1 MVYSVH
7 EAKTQFSKLLD
18 LACKG
23 EEVVITR
30 RGKTVAKLVAA
41 NDKPNKKIPFD
52 SMKGEFSWKEGWE
65 KAMTDEEV
73 DGLHSSIREMLERRF
88 GAQLR

>member
-41 NDKPNKKIPFD
+41 TDKPSLRGRD
-52 SMKGEFSWKEGWE
+52 SMKGEISWKEGWE

-73 DGLHSSIREMLERRF
+73 DAFWEGRW
-88 GAQLR
+88 

>member
-18 LACKG
+18 LVREG

-30 RGKTVAKLVAA
+30 HGKTVAKLVAA
-41 NDKPNKKIPFD
+41 QDKPKKLRLGT
-52 SMKGEFSWKEGWE
+52 MKGEFSFKEGWD
-65 KAMTDEEV
+65 KPLTAEEA
-73 DGLHSSIREMLERRF
+73 DAFWEGRW
-88 GAQLR
+88 

>member
-1 MVYSVH
+1 MVFSDH

-41 NDKPNKKIPFD
+41 NDESKKIPFD
-52 SMKGEFSWKEGWE
+52 SMKGEFSWKESWE

-73 DGLHSSIREMLERRF
+73 DAFWDGRW
-88 GAQLR
+88 

>member
-18 LACKG
+18 LVREG

-30 RGKTVAKLVAA
+30 HGKTVAKLVAA
-41 NDKPNKKIPFD
+41 NDKPSLRGKD
-52 SMKGEFSWKEGWE
+52 SMKGEISWKEGWE
-65 KAMTDEEV
+65 KAMTDEEA
-73 DGLHSSIREMLERRF
+73 DAFWEGRY
-88 GAQLR
+88 

>member
-18 LACKG
+18 LVREG

-30 RGKTVAKLVAA
+30 HGKTVAKLVAA
-41 NDKPNKKIPFD
+41 NDKRKKIPFD

-73 DGLHSSIREMLERRF
+73 DAFWDGRW
-88 GAQLR
+88 